1 MAAILVFCGSAK
13 GQNPAYE
20 EAARVLG
27 KYIGEHGHSLITGG
41 GAVGLMGVVSDAAM
55 EFGAHVTGI
64 IPEFL
69 QDREVGHSELQDLIV
84 VQDMHKR
91 KALMYEKCDL
101 SIVLPGGVGTLDECF
116 EFLCW
121 QRLRLHNKPL
131 GVVNVEGLYDG
142 LAQLMDSMLSAGFVG
157 KEGDMEFYIEKDI
170 NSLAKSLKI

>member
-13 GQNPAYE
+13 GQNPAFE
-20 EAARVLG
+20 EAARALG

-84 VQDMHKR
+84 DCTGYYSMVIENDKML
-91 KALMYEKCDL
+91 AL
-101 SIVLPGGVGTLDECF
+101 SDE
-116 EFLCW
+116 
-121 QRLRLHNKPL
+121 LRLNP
-131 GVVNVEGLYDG
+131 
-142 LAQLMDSMLSAGFVG
+142 
-157 KEGDMEFYIEKDI
+157 EKVI
-170 NSLAKSLKI
+170 Q